1 MTALQSVVVLNGV
14 CSSAKTRLGTTQRI
28 IGGQLEESLPFGLGT
43 LLKDYGK
50 SVEEQGNYEQLLA
63 QLSQPAPIEYTD
75 VKGLN
80 SFFSFAGEQLGQ
92 TALETGAIMGAG
104 ILGTI
109 GGTAATGNPIAG
121 TALGVTAG
129 ALTAAP
135 TIFGGNVQRQE
146 EEVKAGRKD
155 KVDLTDALSA
165 TVGQAAIEAIT
176 DKLILLKLVKP
187 GQKIFSRTIRG
198 LTEGAALEAP
208 TEILQQV
215 LERAQAGLP
224 LDDDAA
230 IQEYITG
237 GISGAVVG
245 GSIRAPL
252 AMTGI
257 GTGAQPTPSTT
268 PTTPAVNP
276 PALAGPTAPVTQ
288 LGVTA
293 QEPQPEDFD
302 NIADYNTALGQYYA
316 GIAATTLT
324 PEAKA
329 AADAVAGAAPKI
341 NATAQEL
348 GEPFTYTTIDGKKTL
363 VAPTFES
370 LKQALGLNPKQYYS
384 VNELKAA
391 ALAKGFDAPSA
402 YLSGAE
408 VYKRLS
414 AKRSS
419 ATPTVEDVNV
429 VKPTVTTGSKS
440 GTPATEPGVG
450 DGIGLDATQG
460 TAAKP
465 KTPAAPGLGAAV
477 SDTSTD
483 NVPEGSKPAT
493 LGLFENMGENGA
505 LMEYPEVAANLDKYV
520 QDIDFAAL
528 DVATKSEEYAQY
540 KATMAS
546 NLAAAYPSGE
556 IPVTRTEGYADPKA
570 EKTKRNF
577 TVRPEDVAF
586 VGNVDEQEL
595 IIRTPEGK
603 LQSVRIGTAPSIEEA
618 KIAAEADPANKT
630 APGNEEFDFDFDE
643 GFEALDAARRA
654 EKVAVDLK
662 VLQRLR

>member
-1 MTALQSVVVLNGV
+1 MGIINVPGRVSGRQYPINIAGDVPDEVERGRIAQYIAEQEQTFAKEYTARFGV
-14 CSSAKTRLGTTQRI
+14 APEAPEDDGTAIGRGWERGMASAKTRLGTTQRI
-28 IGGQLEESLPFGLGT
+28 IGEQTGLDF
-43 LLKDYGK
+43 LKNYGVD
-50 SVEEQGNYEQLLA
+50 VEEQGRYEQLLA
-63 QLSQPAPIEYTD
+63 QLSQPTPLEYTD
-75 VKGLN
+75 VKGLG
-80 SFFSFAGEQLGQ
+80 SGFTFVGEQIGQ
-92 TALETGAIMGAG
+92 TAPETGAIMGAG

-324 PEAKA
+324 PEAQA

-348 GEPFTYTTIDGKKTL
+348 DEPFTYTTIDGKKTL

-402 YLSGAE
+402 YLSGVE

-419 ATPTVEDVNV
+419 ATPTAEDANV
-429 VKPTVTTGSKS
+429 VKPTVAAGSKS
-440 GTPATEPGVG
+440 GPPATKPGVG

-460 TAAKP
+460 AAKLE
-465 KTPAAPGLGAAV
+465 TPAAPGLGAAV
-477 SDTSTD
+477 SDTSAD
-483 NVPEGSKPAT
+483 NVPEGSKSV
-493 LGLFENMGENGA
+493 A
-505 LMEYPEVAANLDKYV
+505 LR
-520 QDIDFAAL
+520 AL
-528 DVATKSEEYAQY
+528 S
-540 KATMAS
+540 
-546 NLAAAYPSGE
+546 
-556 IPVTRTEGYADPKA
+556 R
-570 EKTKRNF
+570 RN
-577 TVRPEDVAF
+577 AC
-586 VGNVDEQEL
+586 G
-595 IIRTPEGK
+595 
-603 LQSVRIGTAPSIEEA
+603 
-618 KIAAEADPANKT
+618 
-630 APGNEEFDFDFDE
+630 
-643 GFEALDAARRA
+643 
-654 EKVAVDLK
+654 
-662 VLQRLR
+662 

>member
-1 MTALQSVVVLNGV
+1 MGIINVPGRVSGRQYPINIAGDVPDEVERGRIAQYIAEQEQTFAKEYTARFGV
-14 CSSAKTRLGTTQRI
+14 APEAPEDDGTAIGRGWERGMASAKTRLGTTQRI
-28 IGGQLEESLPFGLGT
+28 IGEQTGLDF
-43 LLKDYGK
+43 LKNYGVD
-50 SVEEQGNYEQLLA
+50 VEEQGRYEQLLA
-63 QLSQPAPIEYTD
+63 QLSQPTPLEYTD
-75 VKGLN
+75 VKGLG
-80 SFFSFAGEQLGQ
+80 SGFTFVGEQIGQ
-92 TALETGAIMGAG
+92 TAPETGAIMGAG

-329 AADAVAGAAPKI
+329 AADAVAGVGAAPKI

-348 GEPFTYTTIDGKKTL
+348 GEPFTFTTIDGKKTL

-391 ALAKGFDAPSA
+391 ARDKGFDAPSA

-429 VKPTVTTGSKS
+429 VKPTVTTGSES
-440 GTPATEPGVG
+440 GTPATELGVG
-450 DGIGLDATQG
+450 DGIGLDAAQG
-460 TAAKP
+460 AAKLE
-465 KTPAAPGLGAAV
+465 TPAAPGLGAAV

-483 NVPEGSKPAT
+483 NVPEGS
-493 LGLFENMGENGA
+493 
-505 LMEYPEVAANLDKYV
+505 
-520 QDIDFAAL
+520 QSAAL
-528 DVATKSEEYAQY
+528 
-540 KATMAS
+540 
-546 NLAAAYPSGE
+546 
-556 IPVTRTEGYADPKA
+556 
-570 EKTKRNF
+570 
-577 TVRPEDVAF
+577 
-586 VGNVDEQEL
+586 
-595 IIRTPEGK
+595 
-603 LQSVRIGTAPSIEEA
+603 EEA
-618 KIAAEADPANKT
+618 KIAAEAELRARVEEMRAADPSVKS
-630 APGNEEFDFDFDE
+630 
-643 GFEALDAARRA
+643 
-654 EKVAVDLK
+654 
-662 VLQRLR
+662 

>member
-1 MTALQSVVVLNGV
+1 MGIINVPGRVSGRQYPINIAGDVPDEVERGRIAQYIAEQEQTFAKEYTARFGV
-14 CSSAKTRLGTTQRI
+14 APEAPEDDGTAIGRGWERGMASAKTRLGTTQRI
-28 IGGQLEESLPFGLGT
+28 IGEQTGLDF
-43 LLKDYGK
+43 LKNYGVD
-50 SVEEQGNYEQLLA
+50 VEEQGRYEQLLA
-63 QLSQPAPIEYTD
+63 QLSQPTPLEYTD
-75 VKGLN
+75 VKGLG
-80 SFFSFAGEQLGQ
+80 SGFTFVGEQIGQ
-92 TALETGAIMGAG
+92 TAPETGAIMGAG

-324 PEAKA
+324 PEAQA

-440 GTPATEPGVG
+440 GTPATKPGVG

-460 TAAKP
+460 AAKLE
-465 KTPAAPGLGAAV
+465 TPAAPGLGAAV

-483 NVPEGSKPAT
+483 NVPEGSQSAA
-493 LGLFENMGENGA
+493 LEENMG
-505 LMEYPEVAANLDKYV
+505 AAHGTLKLRLTWINKCA
-520 QDIDFAAL
+520 DIDG
-528 DVATKSEEYAQY
+528 TRCGNSEEYAQY

-556 IPVTRTEGYADPKA
+556 IPVTRTEGYAD
-570 EKTKRNF
+570 
-577 TVRPEDVAF
+577 
-586 VGNVDEQEL
+586 
-595 IIRTPEGK
+595 
-603 LQSVRIGTAPSIEEA
+603 
-618 KIAAEADPANKT
+618 
-630 APGNEEFDFDFDE
+630 
-643 GFEALDAARRA
+643 
-654 EKVAVDLK
+654 
-662 VLQRLR
+662 QR